1 MRPKPAFPTTSL
13 FPDYSSRRIQRDDAD
28 YPQSF
33 NNLAQPPRSI
43 WIAGSLAIAAAPA
56 VAIVGTRNASTY
68 GLRVARQIAAVCAR
82 AGVCV
87 VSGLARGIDGA
98 AHESALENGG
108 RTVGVLGTP
117 IDVAFP
123 RHHRVLQQQ
132 IAHEGLLVSE
142 MEPGE
147 RAAPWTFPR
156 RNRLIAALSQIIVVV
171 EAGEKSGALLTAGH
185 ADGLN
190 VLVAAVPGMIDA
202 PQAAGT
208 NRLIRDGAHIIAEP
222 SDVLALLSVDS
233 SPAYTPSLS
242 GDDAQLWDALTQGA
256 TDISALA
263 RRAGL
268 SLRDASAAVTSLEIA
283 GLVNVDHL
291 GVVFAVDAP
300 ARV

>member
-13 FPDYSSRRIQRDDAD
+13 FPDYSGRRIERDDAD
-28 YPQSF
+28 FPASLKL
-33 NNLAQPPRSI
+33 LAQPPRSI
-43 WIAGSLAIAAAPA
+43 WIAGALAVAAPPA
-56 VAIVGTRNASTY
+56 VAIVGTRNASNY
-68 GLRVARQIAAVCAR
+68 GLRIARQIAAVCAR

-98 AHESALENGG
+98 AHEAALENGG
-108 RTVGVLGTP
+108 RTVAVLGTP

-123 RHHRVLQQQ
+123 RHHRALQQQ

-142 MEPGE
+142 MQPGE

-156 RNRLIAALSQIIVVV
+156 RNRLIAAFSQLIVVV

-190 VLVAAVPGMIDA
+190 VSVAAVPGMIDS
-202 PQAAGT
+202 PQAAGS
-208 NRLIRDGAHIIAEP
+208 NRLLRDGAHIIAEP

-233 SPAYTPSLS
+233 SPALSPSLS
-242 GDDAQLWDALTQGA
+242 GDDAQLWDALSKGSA
-256 TDISALA
+256 DISSLA

-268 SLRDASAAVTSLEIA
+268 TLRDASAAVTSLEIA

-291 GVVFAVDAP
+291 GTVFAVDAP